1 MSEPTSS
8 VASGASTAAIVML
21 TSAAAGDYALIML
34 GGVAGVMHSISR
46 VPLESKV
53 DGAWYVL
60 RWVFTAVI
68 LTGGISFMLDKYL
81 GIPAGNWPGV
91 VAFFIT
97 FFADRW
103 TAMADRLLN
112 GIVDGVLRRLGGPQ

>member
-8 VASGASTAAIVML
+8 VASGASTAAVIML
-21 TSAAAGDYALIML
+21 TSAAAGDYALIVL

-46 VPLESKV
+46 VTLESKV

-91 VAFFIT
+91 VAFSIT

-103 TAMADRLLN
+103 AVLADKLLDSL
-112 GIVDGVLRRLGGPQ
+112 VRRIAGPQ

>member
-8 VASGASTAAIVML
+8 VAAGASTAAALLL

-46 VPLESKV
+46 VPLESKA

-68 LTGGISFMLDKYL
+68 LTGGVSHLLERYAGF
-81 GIPAGNWPGV
+81 PAGNWPGV
-91 VAFFIT
+91 VAFSIT

-103 TAMADRLLN
+103 ALLVDRLMN
-112 GIVDGVLRRLGGPQ
+112 GIVDGVVGRLKGPQ